1 MQRSDLLLGLYIL
14 VPVIFLIIPDSDA
27 FAGFFDPVKYQSGAD
42 HSFYGTVFQGGIAD
56 VSVSDDSADDNAVS
70 SVPER
75 WIYP

>member
-14 VPVIFLIIPDSDA
+14 VPVIFLIIPIPTLLLD
-27 FAGFFDPVKYQSGAD
+27 FL
-42 HSFYGTVFQGGIAD
+42 IAD